1 MAKNKTTYTPEQMK
15 KTEELAI
22 ILAKNNS
29 AKSEREFMVTLGC
42 AFISGLEAGLQLS
55 KQKLETG
62 LQLSTKKR
70 GGGEIS
76 GANN

>member
-1 MAKNKTTYTPEQMK
+1 MAKSKMAYTPEQMK

-62 LQLSTKKR
+62 LQKTKKKE
-70 GGGEIS
+70 GEVK
-76 GANN
+76 